1 MKTGNWGKLSTS
13 FVIDRL
19 RYSEQCFQRGTL
31 QTPPVGWVGGRS
43 GWVYKLPSSIL
54 TCFQADQSNF
64 PGMLPSGEP
73 LRRHCYH
80 SGKSV
85 EEGEVNWFPW
95 WSCSRTA
102 ETDVDLFWRQ
112 AWPGVA
118 WTSTHSSA
126 LISLYF
132 FEGGWT
138 SEAHAQRCW
147 VLSFVLLRLLQI
159 LKITL
164 YTYGQSQASLTRP
177 ATPLASSQPDKINV
191 NENVNQKHNI
201 FAWKDTER
209 AVHFTGANIFRKW
222 ISK

>member
-43 GWVYKLPSSIL
+43 GWVYKLPSSIMTYL
-54 TCFQADQSNF
+54 QADQSNF
-64 PGMLPSGEP
+64 PGMLPAGEP
-73 LRRHCYH
+73 LRKHCYH
-80 SGKSV
+80 SGESV
-85 EEGEVNWFPW
+85 EEGEVNWCHW

-118 WTSTHSSA
+118 WTSIHRSA
-126 LISLYF
+126 SISISLR
-132 FEGGWT
+132 ESG
-138 SEAHAQRCW
+138 HMRLMLRRCW

-164 YTYGQSQASLTRP
+164 YTYGQNQASLAQP
-177 ATPLASSQPDKINV
+177 ATLLACSQPDKINV
-191 NENVNQKHNI
+191 SENVNQKHEI
-201 FAWKDTER
+201 FAWKDIER
-209 AVHFTGANIFRKW
+209 AVHFAGANIFRKW